1 MPPLNDRPPR
11 YWSRYIAADGTWR
24 RKEGRPPGEDL
35 AAMRAGLGREAGS
48 VPALW
53 PHYRSPVDDRLARR
67 GQVSQEQKAEHAALA
82 LYGLHQQSRSEPM
95 HRSGVRLGQALRRL
109 HQSGKFTQEA
119 VDRRVNAAAGATQV
133 SALLTHL
140 RGLITQLRTIG
151 QPIDYDQLMA
161 DIYAWQRPDTRQR
174 ARRRWGLDYYRW
186 SRPDEQKPADD
197 GPAGSTTATT
207 TTTTS

>member
-1 MPPLNDRPPR
+1 MPVSADRPAR
-11 YWSRYIAADGTWR
+11 YWTRYIAADGTWR

-35 AAMRAGLGREAGS
+35 AALRAGLGREAGT

-53 PHYRSPVDDRLARR
+53 PHYRSPVDDHLARDS
-67 GQVSQEQKAEHAALA
+67 QVSPEQKAEHAALA

-95 HRSGVRLGQALRRL
+95 HHSGVRLGQALRRL

-119 VDRRVNAAAGATQV
+119 VDRRVNAAACATQV

-161 DIYAWQRPDTRQR
+161 DIRAWQRPDTRQR
-174 ARRRWGLDYYRW
+174 ARRRWGLDYYGW
-186 SRPDEQKPADD
+186 SRPNDETPADGD
-197 GPAGSTTATT
+197 SSPGSQAAADAAT
-207 TTTTS
+207 S